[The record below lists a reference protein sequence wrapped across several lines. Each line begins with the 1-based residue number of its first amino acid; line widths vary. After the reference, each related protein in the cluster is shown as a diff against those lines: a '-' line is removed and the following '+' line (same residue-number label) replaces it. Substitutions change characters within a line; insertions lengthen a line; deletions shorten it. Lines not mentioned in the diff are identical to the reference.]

1 MYEVLLIFAIV
12 NIYQD
17 ILLAKQLGK
26 QLLAVLI
33 DPEKTSID
41 QLPTLVKL
49 IHQSIATHIFVG
61 GSTDQ
66 HNTIEP
72 VIVALKKAT
81 MLPII
86 IFPGSANQVSKE
98 ADGILFLSLI
108 SGRNPE
114 YLIEQQVQSAI
125 QIKESSLEV
134 LPTGYILVDGGKE
147 SAVER
152 VSSSKPICQTN
163 SELILRTAL
172 AGEFSGKKIIY
183 LEAGSGAKTPVKS
196 SIISLVKE
204 NLTIPL
210 IIGGG
215 IQTVHQ
221 LTTAYAAGA
230 DLVVI
235 GTAFEKDP
243 AFFNII
249 KKESVHENIS

>member
-1 MYEVLLIFAIV
+1 M

-17 ILLAKQLGK
+17 ILLAKQHGK

-33 DPEKTSID
+33 DPEKTSIE

-86 IFPGSANQVSKE
+86 IFPSSANQVSKK

>member
-1 MYEVLLIFAIV
+1 V

-17 ILLAKQLGK
+17 ILLAKQHGK

-33 DPEKTSID
+33 DPEKTSIE

-66 HNTIEP
+66 YNTIEP

-86 IFPGSANQVSKE
+86 IFPGSANQVSKK

-204 NLTIPL
+204 NLTIPI

>member
-1 MYEVLLIFAIV
+1 M

-17 ILLAKQLGK
+17 ILLAKKTGK
-26 QLLAVLI
+26 QLMAVLI
-33 DPEKTSID
+33 DPEKIEIER
-41 QLPTLVKL
+41 LPALVKL
-49 IHQSIATHIFVG
+49 IHLSIATHIFVG
-61 GSTDQ
+61 GSTDK
-66 HNTIEP
+66 NNCIENV
-72 VIVALKKAT
+72 VIELKKAT
-81 MLPII
+81 SLPII
-86 IFPGSANQVSKE
+86 IFPGSANQVSNK

-114 YLIEQQVQSAI
+114 YLIEQQVQAAI
-125 QIKESSLEV
+125 QVKESNLEV

-163 SELILRTAL
+163 SELILKTAL

-196 SIISLVKE
+196 TIISLVKN
-204 NLTIPL
+204 NLSIPL
-210 IIGGG
+210 IVGGG
-215 IQTVHQ
+215 IQTLHQ
-221 LTTAYAAGA
+221 LTTAYTAGA

-249 KKESVHENIS
+249 KKEAIHENIS

>member
-1 MYEVLLIFAIV
+1 M

-17 ILLAKQLGK
+17 ILLAKQHGK

-33 DPEKTSID
+33 DPEKTSIE

-86 IFPGSANQVSKE
+86 IFPGSANQVSKK

-204 NLTIPL
+204 NLTIPI

>member
-1 MYEVLLIFAIV
+1 M

-17 ILLAKQLGK
+17 ILLAKQHGK

-33 DPEKTSID
+33 DPEKTSTE

-86 IFPGSANQVSKE
+86 IFPGSANQVSKK

>member
-17 ILLAKQLGK
+17 ILLAKQNGK

-33 DPEKTSID
+33 DPEKTSIEL
-41 QLPTLVKL
+41 LPTLVKL

-66 HNTIEP
+66 HNTIESI
-72 VIVALKKAT
+72 IVALKKVT

-86 IFPGSANQVSKE
+86 IFPGSANQVSKK

>member
-1 MYEVLLIFAIV
+1 V

-17 ILLAKQLGK
+17 ILLAKQHGK

-33 DPEKTSID
+33 DPEKTSIE

-86 IFPGSANQVSKE
+86 IFPGSANQVSKK

-221 LTTAYAAGA
+221 LTTAYTAGA

>member
-1 MYEVLLIFAIV
+1 M

-17 ILLAKQLGK
+17 ILLAKQHGK

-33 DPEKTSID
+33 DPEKTSIE

-86 IFPGSANQVSKE
+86 IFPSSANQVSKK

-108 SGRNPE
+108 SGRNPV

>member
-1 MYEVLLIFAIV
+1 M

-17 ILLAKQLGK
+17 ILLAKQHGK

-86 IFPGSANQVSKE
+86 IFPGSANQVSKK

-108 SGRNPE
+108 YGRNPV

-221 LTTAYAAGA
+221 LTTAYTAGA

-243 AFFNII
+243 TFFNII

>member
-1 MYEVLLIFAIV
+1 M

-17 ILLAKQLGK
+17 ILLAKQHGK

-33 DPEKTSID
+33 DPEKTSIE

-221 LTTAYAAGA
+221 LTTTYAAGA

-249 KKESVHENIS
+249 KKDSVHENIS

>member
-1 MYEVLLIFAIV
+1 V

-17 ILLAKQLGK
+17 ILLAKQHGK

-33 DPEKTSID
+33 DPEKTSTE

-86 IFPGSANQVSKE
+86 IFPGSANQVSKK

-204 NLTIPL
+204 NLTIPI

-221 LTTAYAAGA
+221 LTTAYTAGA

>member
-17 ILLAKQLGK
+17 ILLAKQHGK

-33 DPEKTSID
+33 DPEKTSIE

-86 IFPGSANQVSKE
+86 IFPGSANQVSKK

-108 SGRNPE
+108 SGRNPV

>member
-1 MYEVLLIFAIV
+1 M

-17 ILLAKQLGK
+17 ILLAKQHGK

-33 DPEKTSID
+33 DPEKTSIE

-86 IFPGSANQVSKE
+86 IFPGSANQVSKK

-221 LTTAYAAGA
+221 LTTAYTAGA

>member
-1 MYEVLLIFAIV
+1 V

-17 ILLAKQLGK
+17 ILLAKQHGK

-33 DPEKTSID
+33 DPEKTSIE

-86 IFPGSANQVSKE
+86 IFPGSANQVSKK

-249 KKESVHENIS
+249 KKDSVHENIS

>member
-17 ILLAKQLGK
+17 ILLAKQHGK

-33 DPEKTSID
+33 DPEKTSIE

-86 IFPGSANQVSKE
+86 IFPGSANQVSKK

-108 SGRNPE
+108 SGRNPK

-221 LTTAYAAGA
+221 LITAYAAGA

>member
-1 MYEVLLIFAIV
+1 M

-17 ILLAKQLGK
+17 ILLAKQHGK

-33 DPEKTSID
+33 DPEKTSIE

-86 IFPGSANQVSKE
+86 IFPGSANQVSKK

-108 SGRNPE
+108 SGRNPV

-204 NLTIPL
+204 NLTIPI

-221 LTTAYAAGA
+221 LTTAYTAGA

>member
-1 MYEVLLIFAIV
+1 M

-17 ILLAKQLGK
+17 ILLAKQHGK

-33 DPEKTSID
+33 DPEKTSIE

-108 SGRNPE
+108 SGRNPV

-204 NLTIPL
+204 NLTIPI

-221 LTTAYAAGA
+221 LTTAYTAGA